1 VLGLGMW
8 ARASNHA
15 IIIGILRSGGD
26 TRFSLVLDG
35 LVIWFVGIPITTV
48 GAFLF
53 HLPIYF
59 VYTFTLTEEVTKFS
73 LGSRHYF
80 SKKWINDLTMRI
92 EAINPV

>member
-1 VLGLGMW
+1 MESKKEIT
-8 ARASNHA
+8 RRQFITTSSSFF
-15 IIIGILRSGGD
+15 IGG
-26 TRFSLVLDG
+26 
-35 LVIWFVGIPITTV
+35 FVGIPITTV